1 MPPPPGALPE
11 MSIQTSAV
19 TSKGGVSAT
28 FAVPGLITIP
38 SDGADHG
45 VTIATL
51 ELDAKMSWV
60 SIPKKDTKTYLSVS
74 SIQACPQTFE
84 KTN

>member
-1 MPPPPGALPE
+1 MPPPPGDLPE
-11 MSIQTSAV
+11 SIQTSAV

-60 SIPKKDTKTYLSVS
+60 SIPKKDTKAYLSVS
-74 SIQACPQTFE
+74 FIQACPQTSE
-84 KTN
+84 RTD